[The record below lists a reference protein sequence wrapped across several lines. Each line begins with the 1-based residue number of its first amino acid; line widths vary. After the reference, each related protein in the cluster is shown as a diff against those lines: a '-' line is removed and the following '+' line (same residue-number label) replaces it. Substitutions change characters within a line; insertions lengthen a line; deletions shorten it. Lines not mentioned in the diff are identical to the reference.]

1 MLRLK
6 SNRMLRNYKT
16 NTKRLQRCSKC
27 KQIGHNSSN
36 KRCPSNVDLSDMVE
50 DDEVEDDR
58 ATGEEDDLTESVF
71 ADEDDNFNI
80 DELLYS
86 DEELF

>member
-1 MLRLK
+1 
-6 SNRMLRNYKT
+6 
-16 NTKRLQRCSKC
+16 
-27 KQIGHNSSN
+27 
-36 KRCPSNVDLSDMVE
+36 MVE

-58 ATGEEDDLTESVF
+58 ATDEEDDLTESVF

>member
-1 MLRLK
+1 
-6 SNRMLRNYKT
+6 MLRNYKT
-16 NTKRLQRCSKC
+16 RPKRLQRCSKC

-36 KRCPSNVDLSDMVE
+36 KRCPSNIDLSDMFVDYDV
-50 DDEVEDDR
+50 DDDGPTV
-58 ATGEEDDLTESVF
+58 EEDDITESEL
-71 ADEDDNFNI
+71 ADEEDNFNI

>member
-1 MLRLK
+1 MQMLLSK
-6 SNRMLRNYKT
+6 I
-16 NTKRLQRCSKC
+16 LQRCSKC

-50 DDEVEDDR
+50 DDEDDGGTGKEDDSI
-58 ATGEEDDLTESVF
+58 TESEF
-71 ADEDDNFNI
+71 AAEDFNI
-80 DELLYS
+80 DDLLYS

>member
-1 MLRLK
+1 
-6 SNRMLRNYKT
+6 MLRNYKT
-16 NTKRLQRCSKC
+16 KTKRLQRCSRC
-27 KQIGHNSSN
+27 KQIGHCSSN